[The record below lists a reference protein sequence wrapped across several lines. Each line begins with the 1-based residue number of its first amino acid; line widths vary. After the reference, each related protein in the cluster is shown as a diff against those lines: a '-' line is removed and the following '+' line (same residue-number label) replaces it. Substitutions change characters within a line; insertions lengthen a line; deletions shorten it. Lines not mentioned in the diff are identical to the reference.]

1 MESRDGST
9 WREQIKETYIVKR
22 RDGNTYRNRVRR
34 TLSEYQLD
42 GSISISIR
50 MPATHG

>member
-22 RDGNTYRNRVRR
+22 RDGNSYRNRESW
-34 TLSEYQLD
+34 TLSEYKRD

-50 MPATHG
+50 MPATHR